1 WAWGN
6 NGSNQLAD
14 SVTGNSD
21 AAVKSDGW
29 KFHVAEGVAA
39 GASHSLGIDGGGGVP
54 GADGFHGSGEAW
66 GGNDQQQAD
75 PNASS
80 GQPVGITAGFPAI
93 AVAAGYAHSLSLYMG
108 RVTSWGAND
117 KGQAGGFGFATDSP
131 QPRLDVRGPGGDG
144 ILSGVKA
151 IAAGESHS
159 LALKAD
165 GTVWAWGANG
175 QGQLG
180 TNSRTDMGAPVQVH
194 GLTYDSMLSD
204 IVAIAAGRQF
214 SLALRADGAVFVWG

>member
-1 WAWGN
+1 
-6 NGSNQLAD
+6 
-14 SVTGNSD
+14 
-21 AAVKSDGW
+21 
-29 KFHVAEGVAA
+29 
-39 GASHSLGIDGGGGVP
+39 
-54 GADGFHGSGEAW
+54 
-66 GGNDQQQAD
+66 
-75 PNASS
+75 SS

-214 SLALRADGAVFVWG
+214 SLALRADGAVFVWGRNDKSQLSRRHELKRSRAPLSVYAHDGDLPKMKAIAAGAAHGLALTADGK